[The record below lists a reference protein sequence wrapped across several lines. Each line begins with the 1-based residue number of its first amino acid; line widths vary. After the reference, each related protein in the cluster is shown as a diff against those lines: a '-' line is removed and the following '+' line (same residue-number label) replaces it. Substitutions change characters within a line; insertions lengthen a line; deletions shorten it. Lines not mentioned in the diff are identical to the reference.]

1 MSDSS
6 GNYRLNPSPRISAN
20 QLAEYTLASPSRRQ
34 AILRNAKYAPTF
46 LVIRYN
52 EAREA
57 VTRYLTDA
65 TRPVATLHKASFS
78 LKEKANSA
86 PTDFKKNDYLM
97 SAEAIDSFAAF
108 VSDAKQPL
116 PKSFS
121 RLVFEKP
128 SSLLPRLPV
137 GGVEVSVQ
145 IDLIAKSIPKETCGG
160 ILFQTS
166 KAVASK
172 AWRQEH
178 AAYVATLVWMAT
190 AESLNGH
197 GTVDRGLCFS
207 LDFFARSAI
216 QAPLSYKTRSKD
228 LTAACAEIATLWDAI
243 VPPPDF
249 GP

>member
-1 MSDSS
+1 MAVTKYLSDS
-6 GNYRLNPSPRISAN
+6 
-20 QLAEYTLASPSRRQ
+20 
-34 AILRNAKYAPTF
+34 
-46 LVIRYN
+46 
-52 EAREA
+52 
-57 VTRYLTDA
+57 

-78 LKEKANSA
+78 LQEKAATEHS
-86 PTDFKKNDYLM
+86 DFKKNDFLM

-108 VSDAKQPL
+108 VSGATQ

-121 RLVFEKP
+121 RLVFERP
-128 SSLLPRLPV
+128 NSPLPRLPV
-137 GGVEVSVQ
+137 GGVDVSVQ

-197 GTVDRGLCFS
+197 GSVDRGLCYS

-216 QAPLSYKTRSKD
+216 PAPLSYKTRSKD
-228 LTAACAEIATLWDAI
+228 LTAACTEIAALWESI

-249 GP
+249 GL